1 MKARLV
7 VFNKNGEKQ
16 AHQLSLHHKIS
27 GAPEL
32 KLVMATNTEY
42 FEPWLFYFLREHG
55 AYIET
60 TDPDVVRAAL
70 NLPEGEEGIVKAK
83 ES

>member
-1 MKARLV
+1 MTVRLI
-7 VFNKNGEKQ
+7 VFNKNGEKK

-60 TDPDVVRAAL
+60 TDPEVVCAAL
-70 NLPEGEEGIVKAK
+70 NLPAGEDGIIKVK
-83 ES
+83 S

>member
-1 MKARLV
+1 MKARLI
-7 VFNKNGEKQ
+7 VFNKKGEKK

-60 TDPDVVRAAL
+60 TDPAVIEQAL
-70 NLPEGEEGIVKAK
+70 NLPKGDEGIVKVK
-83 ES
+83 G

>member
-7 VFNKNGEKQ
+7 VFSKNGEKK
-16 AHQLSLHHKIS
+16 AHQLSLHHKMS

-60 TDPDVVRAAL
+60 TDTAAVEHAL
-70 NLPEGEEGIVKAK
+70 NLPKGDEGIVKVK
-83 ES
+83 V